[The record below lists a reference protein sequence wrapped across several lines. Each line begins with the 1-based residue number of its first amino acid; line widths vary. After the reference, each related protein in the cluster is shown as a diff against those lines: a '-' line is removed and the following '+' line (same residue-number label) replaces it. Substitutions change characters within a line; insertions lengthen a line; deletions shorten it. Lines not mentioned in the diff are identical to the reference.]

1 MITLGTLLAWSA
13 LAVIIYVYGG
23 YPAILW
29 CATRVYRR
37 GVRKQEF
44 TPKFTLL
51 ISAFNEED
59 AIAQKIENTLALD
72 YPRNLLEIIVVSDS
86 STDRT
91 DDIVLSFAARG
102 VNLLRMRER
111 GGKTVGLNAA
121 MQAGTGEFVLFSDAN
136 IFYRPDVLRQI
147 AANFADP
154 EVGCVTGDS
163 RYSDQDITAADIQEK
178 TYWSYEQFIRAK
190 ESELGST
197 VGGDGAIFAIRKA
210 LYSPLPPD
218 TINDLVIPLQIVAKG
233 YRAVFE
239 PRAIG
244 IEPTAGNFHKEFRR
258 KQRIVNRSW
267 RGVMRTAAVLNPFRV
282 GIFAWQVWSHKMMRW
297 LVPVFLL
304 TGIAGCVLARRGGDI
319 YDLALLGIA
328 ATAAAAILGSR
339 VTSTRGPLAGL
350 SHAAYYFYL
359 VNAAAILGII
369 RALTGRVDITWSPE
383 RATHHKP
390 HTS

>member
-1 MITLGTLLAWSA
+1 MLGALLAWSA
-13 LAVIIYVYGG
+13 LAVIVYVYAG
-23 YPAILW
+23 YPVMLW

-37 GVRKQEF
+37 GVRKREF
-44 TPKFTLL
+44 VGKFTLL

-59 AIAQKIENTLALD
+59 AIAQKLENTLELD
-72 YPRNLLEIIVVSDS
+72 YPRDLLEIIVVSDS

-91 DDIVLSFAARG
+91 DNIVLSFAGRG
-102 VNLLRMRER
+102 VRLLRMPER
-111 GGKTVGLNAA
+111 GGKTAGLNAA
-121 MQAGTGEFVLFSDAN
+121 IAAATGEFVLFSDAN
-136 IFYRPDVLRQI
+136 IFYRPDVLRHM

-163 RYSDQDITAADIQEK
+163 RYSDQEITGADIQEK
-178 TYWSYEQFIRAK
+178 SYWSYEQFIRAK

-210 LYSPLPPD
+210 LYTPLPPD

-239 PRAIG
+239 PRAVG
-244 IEPTAGNFHKEFRR
+244 IEPTAGNFQKEFRR

-267 RGVMRTAAVLNPFRV
+267 RGVMRTSAVLNPFRV

-297 LVPVFLL
+297 LVPVFFL
-304 TGIAGCVLARRGGDI
+304 TGISGCVIARNGADI
-319 YDLALLGIA
+319 YDAALLLIA
-328 ATAAAAILGSR
+328 ATAAAALLGSR
-339 VTSTRGPLAGL
+339 VTSTRGPLAYF
-350 SHAAYYFYL
+350 SHAACYFYL
-359 VNAAAILGII
+359 VNAAAMLGIV

-383 RATHHKP
+383 RASHQKP